1 VFSTA
6 KTIPGFGGGSFVVVV
21 VDDDDE
27 GDDDVVVVV
36 SGFLGVCMC
45 EFLRSS

>member
-1 VFSTA
+1 MFSTA

-21 VDDDDE
+21 DDDE
-27 GDDDVVVVV
+27 GDDDVVVVVV